1 MKAKTLLIGA
11 ISGLSIISLVSST
24 YAFQTKQFNNPNIS
38 NETRTAIESAL
49 DSKNYPAFQKAIEWT
64 ELFPNMTEEKFLNI
78 YERTE
83 HRNEMEKNREKVKL
97 AIEEENYETRREVA
111 NQQMIEIITDE
122 EKFTKLVEM
131 HKLLEQANQIREE
144 LWLPE
149 MRQNWNIQMNQK
161 WNFYERDK
169 INFIKL

>member
-1 MKAKTLLIGA
+1 
-11 ISGLSIISLVSST
+11 
-24 YAFQTKQFNNPNIS
+24 
-38 NETRTAIESAL
+38 
-49 DSKNYPAFQKAIEWT
+49 
-64 ELFPNMTEEKFLNI
+64 MTEEKFLNI

-144 LWLPE
+144 L
-149 MRQNWNIQMNQK
+149 
-161 WNFYERDK
+161 
-169 INFIKL
+169 